1 MNETPKKPLLPKK
14 IKDSIYVHNITNSNF
29 EIYAKLLSQH
39 PQNFKLLRPARDG
52 INLSFLEPKQKIEQY
67 HENQN
72 TDYYKSFIENNAAKR
87 LIEFSFNESEI
98 LTNLKFTSKISYPN
112 LTEFAENQNLIL
124 NLVQQSIYDDNIG
137 ESLLEKTALEK
148 IRNKITLCNI
158 FNNKDFFANH
168 IGKEDK
174 IEFPSL
180 SKIIPFKGNICILVF
195 ENNTIAL
202 ISEKQLLA
210 AYYTPAP
217 QKTLN
222 PIHSTVQVAAEKED
236 NLAIETSKP
245 KEDEINPFSNS
256 IKHIFLPPLT
266 PNKRKAGKN
275 DLNEKTKRNKTEEK
289 NATEKTEN
297 KNNAEDYILEDS
309 KFQHF

>member
-1 MNETPKKPLLPKK
+1 METKIALSEK
-14 IKDSIYVHNITNSNF
+14 IKNSIYVHNITDRNF

-39 PQNFKLLRPARDG
+39 PQNFRLLRPARDG

-87 LIEFSFNESEI
+87 LIEFSFNKSEI
-98 LTNLKFTSKISYPN
+98 PTNLKFTSKISYPN

-148 IRNKITLCNI
+148 IRKKIISVDI
-158 FNNKDFFANH
+158 FNNKDFYANH

-174 IEFPSL
+174 IEFSSL
-180 SKIIPFKGNICILVF
+180 SKIIPFKDNICILVF

-245 KEDEINPFSNS
+245 KEDEINPLSNS
-256 IKHIFLPPLT
+256 IKHTFLPPLT
-266 PNKRKAGKN
+266 PNKRKADKN
-275 DLNEKTKRNKTEEK
+275 DLNEKIKRNKTEEE
-289 NATEKTEN
+289 NNTTEKTEN
-297 KNNAEDYILEDS
+297 KNNTENYILEDS
-309 KFQHF
+309 KSQYF